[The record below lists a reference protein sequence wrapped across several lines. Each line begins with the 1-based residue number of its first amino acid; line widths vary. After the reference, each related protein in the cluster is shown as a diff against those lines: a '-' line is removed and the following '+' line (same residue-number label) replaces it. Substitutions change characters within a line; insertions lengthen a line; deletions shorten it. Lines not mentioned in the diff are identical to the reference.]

1 MSNKRLVS
9 IFLLIGLGIILL
21 MMANILWG
29 SVLIEPQKVIQ
40 VLFSDEKGFTGESL
54 IIWDY
59 RIPQLLVAVFA
70 GAGLAVA
77 GLLLQTLFRNPLADP
92 SILGISSGA
101 SLGVALLLFL
111 SGSFA
116 GSLISSLGWIGNLG
130 ISLAAMAGAV
140 AVLFFLMAAS
150 SRVNHIVSLLI
161 IGIMIAYLAGSI
173 TGLLRFYSR
182 KEDIQ
187 AFVIWGMGT
196 FSGVSRAQIPYF
208 VTAISIGLIFSVF
221 LSKSLN
227 LLLLGER
234 YAENLG
240 LNTHLITRIVI
251 LLAGYLTAIITAYAG
266 PIAFIG
272 LAVPHI
278 ARNLFKTSNHLVLI
292 PASIGTGI
300 ILALVCN
307 LLARLPGIEGSL
319 PINAVTSLIG
329 APFVIAVML
338 RQHRS
343 NSLVS

>member
-40 VLFSDEKGFTGESL
+40 ILFSDEKGFTGESL

-182 KEDIQ
+182 KE
-187 AFVIWGMGT
+187 
-196 FSGVSRAQIPYF
+196 
-208 VTAISIGLIFSVF
+208 
-221 LSKSLN
+221 
-227 LLLLGER
+227 
-234 YAENLG
+234 
-240 LNTHLITRIVI
+240 
-251 LLAGYLTAIITAYAG
+251 
-266 PIAFIG
+266 
-272 LAVPHI
+272 
-278 ARNLFKTSNHLVLI
+278 
-292 PASIGTGI
+292 
-300 ILALVCN
+300 
-307 LLARLPGIEGSL
+307 
-319 PINAVTSLIG
+319 
-329 APFVIAVML
+329 
-338 RQHRS
+338 
-343 NSLVS
+343 

>member
-1 MSNKRLVS
+1 MTTRRLFI
-9 IFLLIGLGIILL
+9 IFSSLGIVILL
-21 MMANILWG
+21 LMLANVLWG
-29 SVLIEPQKVIQ
+29 SVLIAPKTVFE
-40 VLFSDEKGFTGESL
+40 VLFLQHDIPIGESL

-59 RIPQLLVAVFA
+59 RIPQLIVAIFA

-101 SLGVALLLFL
+101 SFGVALLLFVSGTLAGTAL
-111 SGSFA
+111 ST
-116 GSLISSLGWIGNLG
+116 LGWIGTLG
-130 ISLAAMAGAV
+130 TSLAALAGANV
-140 AVLFFLMAAS
+140 VLIFLMAVS
-150 SRVNHIVSLLI
+150 SKVSHIVSLLI
-161 IGIMIAYLAGSI
+161 VGIMIAYLAGAL

-196 FSGVSRAQIPYF
+196 FSGVSRDQLPYF
-208 VTAISIGLIFSVF
+208 VLVISIGLMASIF
-221 LSKSLN
+221 LAKPLN
-227 LLLLGER
+227 MLLLGKQ

-240 LNTHLITRIVI
+240 LNTSYITRLII
-251 LLAGYLTAIITAYAG
+251 LLAGFLTAIITAYAG

-278 ARNLFKTSNHLVLI
+278 ARNLFKTSDHLILI
-292 PASIGTGI
+292 PASIATGI
-300 ILALVCN
+300 ILALFCN
-307 LLARLPGIEGSL
+307 LIARLPGIEGSL

-329 APFVIAVML
+329 APFVIAVIL

-343 NSLVS
+343 NTLTP